1 MEKIVFVL
9 LAILLSSCRMT
20 SPVAQFE
27 KGDVPVS
34 ETAWFC
40 CGARTDFDPYAADF
54 MTAHGRAVYQG
65 FKDLKKPLSM
75 VAARHRIIDE
85 RVSLAL
91 AVNSELLVVN
101 IGAGFD
107 SRPYRLTGGNWIE
120 VDGTDVV
127 RWKNERLPVE
137 KSPNRLRRVGMEF
150 SKETLAEKLV
160 PFSTE
165 GDVLVLIEGVL
176 MYLTEEEIG
185 ETLATLKL
193 VFPNHRLVCDLMSKG
208 FMESYGA
215 KLHARV
221 EALGTTFRF
230 RAEDPAAFVRER
242 GYAQVES
249 VSIATGGGIA
259 MPGVLMKVMM
269 PGLVKGFSVGVFE
282 AVSGR

>member
-9 LAILLSSCRMT
+9 LGLLMSSCRMT
-20 SPVAQFE
+20 SPVAKFE

-54 MTAHGRAVYQG
+54 MTPHGRAVYEG
-65 FKDLKKPLSM
+65 FKDLKRPLSM

-85 RVSLAL
+85 RVRRAL
-91 AVNSELLVVN
+91 LVNPELLVVN

-107 SRPYRLTGGNWIE
+107 SRPYRLSGGDWIE
-120 VDGTDVV
+120 VDGTAVV
-127 RWKNERLPVE
+127 RWKNERLPVD
-137 KSPNRLRRVGMEF
+137 KSPNRLRRVGMDF
-150 SKETLAEKLV
+150 ARETLAEKLA

-165 GDVLVLIEGVL
+165 GEVLVLIEGVL

-185 ETLATLKL
+185 ETLATLKR
-193 VFPNHRLVCDLMSKG
+193 VFPKHRLVCDLMSKG
-208 FMESYGA
+208 FLDSYGA

-230 RAEDPAAFVRER
+230 RSEDPAAFVRGC

-249 VSIATGGGIA
+249 VSIAAGGGIA
-259 MPGVLMKVMM
+259 MPGVVMKVMM
-269 PGLVKGFSVGVFE
+269 PGLVKGFTVGVFE
-282 AVSGR
+282 AR